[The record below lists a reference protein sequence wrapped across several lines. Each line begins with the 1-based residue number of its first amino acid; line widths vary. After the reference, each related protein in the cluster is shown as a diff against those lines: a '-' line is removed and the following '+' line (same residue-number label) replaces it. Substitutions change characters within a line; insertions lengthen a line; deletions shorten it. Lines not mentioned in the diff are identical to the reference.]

1 MKPEIIPA
9 RESEEDLIDF
19 PELVRTF
26 GRYKWGIAGL
36 TVLAATI
43 AALIAFTLPPVYRGS
58 VSLLVEA
65 QNQRVAT
72 LQDVYASELPEMEFL
87 GSQIVVLQSREIA
100 RRVVERLNLMD
111 HEEFAPQERL
121 FDIADLRRFLP
132 FLPDDTSLDA
142 PPTEDERRETVI
154 DEFTKRVTVEPYGR
168 TRVIKVHFD
177 AQAPDLAA
185 QVANTL
191 ADLYLESGLQARLDA
206 TTKATSWLT
215 DKLAEIQSSLQQAE
229 ANLQKFRE
237 QEQLVSVGGTRGL
250 TEDEVLD
257 YSRRHREAQRRRA
270 DLQNSYQKI
279 QQAGSNPQR
288 LRDISNLLLDP
299 VVQRTNE
306 SYLSAREVVKQLE
319 DRYGPK
325 HPQMSTARARL
336 DTAEAALNEQLRIA
350 ASGVKAEYEIALE
363 SERGLARQLESARD
377 QARNLDRKDYELS
390 VLQRNVTTYRELY
403 DSFLTRFKETDVAG
417 SYQDITAR
425 IIDPAMEPRLP
436 ESPKKKQIVL
446 LAALG
451 GLVAG
456 ILLAILHHLL
466 SEGIAS
472 AEELESITQLP
483 VLGVLPLVSGFS
495 GLKTNLAKYFLGNT
509 HTPFSE
515 GVRSTCAS
523 LRLGDAERTFKNLLV
538 SSSQPSEGK
547 SSVSSSLALTLGTS
561 EKVVLVEGDL
571 RKPSLARLFKIGGE
585 HKGLAQLLAGDCMLD
600 ECLYWYEP
608 GAIWIL
614 MAGRVPSN
622 PSELLASP
630 RLQEALTELGRRF
643 DRVILDSPPIQAAAD
658 AMVLGR
664 QCDAAL
670 FVVKSDATSRR
681 SVRNSLKQLRF
692 AAIPVV
698 GSVINQV
705 DVRRNPHYA
714 DSYHYVY
721 GYYGKT

>member
-9 RESEEDLIDF
+9 REREEDLIDF

-26 GRYKWGIAGL
+26 SRYKWGIAGL
-36 TVLAATI
+36 TVLVATI
-43 AALIAFTLPPVYRGS
+43 AALVAFTLPPVYRGS
-58 VSLLVEA
+58 VSLLVES
-65 QNQRVAT
+65 QNQRVAN
-72 LQDVYASELPEMEFL
+72 LQDVYATELPEIEFL
-87 GSQIVVLQSREIA
+87 GSQIAILQSRELA
-100 RRVVERLNLMD
+100 RRAVERMNLVNA
-111 HEEFAPQERL
+111 EEFAPRDRL
-121 FDIADLRRFLP
+121 FDAADLRRFLP
-132 FLPDDTSLDA
+132 FLPDSTDLDT
-142 PPTEDERRETVI
+142 PQTEEERREEVI
-154 DEFTKRVTVEPYGR
+154 DEFMSRVTVESYGR

-177 AQAPDLAA
+177 AQAPELAA

-191 ADLYLESGLQARLDA
+191 ADLFIESGLQARLDA

-215 DKLAEIQSSLQQAE
+215 DKLAEIQKNLQQAE
-229 ANLQKFRE
+229 AELQKFRE

-257 YSRRHREAQRRRA
+257 YSRRLREAQRRRTE
-270 DLQNSYQKI
+270 LQNSYQKI

-306 SYLSAREVVKQLE
+306 SYLSAREAVKQLE

-363 SERGLARQLESARD
+363 SERALARQLESARD
-377 QARNLDRKDYELS
+377 QARRLDRKDYELS

-425 IIDPAMEPRLP
+425 IIDPAVEPRLP

-451 GLVAG
+451 GVVAG

-472 AEELESITQLP
+472 AEELELISQLP
-483 VLGVLPLVSGFS
+483 VLGVLPLVSGFN
-495 GLKTNLAKYFLGNT
+495 GLKTNLGKYLLGNKR
-509 HTPFSE
+509 TPFSE

-523 LRLGDAERTFKNLLV
+523 LRLGSPEHAFKNLLV

-547 SSVSSSLALTLGTS
+547 SSVSSALALTLGAS

-571 RKPSLARLFKIGGE
+571 RKPSLAKLFKITGE
-585 HKGLAQLLAGDCMLD
+585 HRGLAQLLAGEYTLD

-608 GAIWIL
+608 GSIWIL
-614 MAGRVPSN
+614 MAGRVPQN
-622 PSELLASP
+622 PSDLLASP
-630 RLQEALTELGRRF
+630 RLVEALAELGNRF
-643 DRVILDSPPIQAAAD
+643 DRIILDSPPIQAAAD

-670 FVVKSDATSRR
+670 FVVKSEATSRR

-714 DSYHYVY
+714 DSYNYVY

>member
-1 MKPEIIPA
+1 MKPEIVTTGEQDA
-9 RESEEDLIDF
+9 DLIDL
-19 PELVRTF
+19 PELLRTF
-26 GRYKWGIAGL
+26 GRYKWGILAL
-36 TVLAATI
+36 TLLSATI
-43 AALIAFTLPPVYRGS
+43 AALVAFNLRPIYRGTA
-58 VSLLVEA
+58 SLLIQS

-72 LQDVYASELPEMEFL
+72 LEDVYASELPEIEFL
-87 GSQIVVLQSREIA
+87 GSQIAILQSREIA
-100 RRVVERLNLMD
+100 RRTVERLNLID
-111 HEEFAPQERL
+111 NEEFAPNEKL
-121 FDIADLRRFLP
+121 LSGADLRRFLP
-132 FLPDDTSLDA
+132 LLPENTKLEE
-142 PPTEDERRETVI
+142 PPTEDERRDAVI
-154 DEFTKRVTVEPYGR
+154 GEFMKRVTIEAYGR
-168 TRVIKVHFD
+168 TRVIYIHFD
-177 AQAPDLAA
+177 TYSPATAA
-185 QVANTL
+185 RVANTM
-191 ADLYLESGLQARLDA
+191 ADLFLESGLQARLDA

-215 DKLAEIQSSLQQAE
+215 EKLSEIQ
-229 ANLQKFRE
+229 ANLQKAESDLQDFRE
-237 QEQLVSVGGTRGL
+237 QEQLVSVGGARGL

-257 YSRRHREAQRRRA
+257 YSRRLREAQRKRT
-270 DLQNSYQKI
+270 DLQNSYRKV

-306 SYLSAREVVKQLE
+306 SYLSAREAVKQLE

-325 HPQMSTARARL
+325 HPQMSTAKARL

-350 ASGVKAEYEIALE
+350 ASGIKTEYEIALA
-363 SERGLARQLESARD
+363 SEKALQQQLEIARS
-377 QARNLDRKDYELS
+377 QARKLDRKDYALS

-417 SYQDITAR
+417 SYKELTAR
-425 IIDPAMEPRLP
+425 IIDPAVEPQLP
-436 ESPKKKQIVL
+436 ESPKKKRIVL

-451 GLVAG
+451 GMVVG

-472 AEELESITQLP
+472 AEELEAITQLP
-483 VLGVLPLVSGFS
+483 VLGVLPLVSGFG
-495 GLKTNLAKYFLGNT
+495 GLRTNLAKYFLGNKR
-509 HTPFSE
+509 TPFSE

-523 LRLGDAERTFKNLLV
+523 LRLSGTENTFKNLLV

-547 SSVSSSLALTLGTS
+547 SSVSSSLALTLGSS

-571 RKPSLARLFKIGGE
+571 RKPSLAKLFKIQGE
-585 HKGLAQLLAGDCMLD
+585 HKGLAQLLAGECALD
-600 ECLYWYEP
+600 ECLHWYEP
-608 GAIWIL
+608 GGIWIL
-614 MAGRVPSN
+614 LAGRLPQN

-630 RLQEALTELGRRF
+630 RLGEALTELGHRF

-714 DSYHYVY
+714 DSYRYVY